1 MEENNSILSDI
12 DGLNEHNLGQD
23 GSNNYEDIEETEA
36 LVALSN
42 AENSEGLSSVQQFST
57 QNPSETIHE
66 PAFESQQTIFLKP
79 QNAISSQSSFYEF
92 ESPIEGSFENDCKSF
107 LLCIDNSFLTKF
119 YVVKVYYKV
128 SKLSFMTDLLN
139 SWTFNTYIFITVIF

>member
-23 GSNNYEDIEETEA
+23 DSNNYEDIEETEA

-42 AENSEGLSSVQQFST
+42 AENSEGLVSVQQFST
-57 QNPSETIHE
+57 QTPLETVHE
-66 PAFESQQTIFLKP
+66 PAFESEQTIFLKP

-107 LLCIDNSFLTKF
+107 SLLLTITFFNNKILYCETLGFQF
-119 YVVKVYYKV
+119 YLFSIY
-128 SKLSFMTDLLN
+128 
-139 SWTFNTYIFITVIF
+139 

>member
-23 GSNNYEDIEETEA
+23 DSNNYEDIEETEA

-42 AENSEGLSSVQQFST
+42 AENSEGLVSVQQFST
-57 QNPSETIHE
+57 QTPLETVHE
-66 PAFESQQTIFLKP
+66 PAFESEQTIFLKP

-107 LLCIDNSFLTKF
+107 LLFNVLTIPFFNKILYCETLGFQF
-119 YVVKVYYKV
+119 YLF
-128 SKLSFMTDLLN
+128 S
-139 SWTFNTYIFITVIF
+139 IH

>member
-12 DGLNEHNLGQD
+12 DRLNEHNLDQED
-23 GSNNYEDIEETEA
+23 SNNYEDIEETEA

-42 AENSEGLSSVQQFST
+42 AENSEGLLSAQQFST
-57 QNPSETIHE
+57 QNPLETIHE

-79 QNAISSQSSFYEF
+79 QNAIASQSSFYEF

-107 LLCIDNSFLTKF
+107 SLLLTIPFLTKF
-119 YVVKVYYKV
+119 YIVKIYC
-128 SKLSFMTDLLN
+128 KL
-139 SWTFNTYIFITVIF
+139 

>member
-12 DGLNEHNLGQD
+12 DGLNEHNLDQD

-42 AENSEGLSSVQQFST
+42 AENSEGLVSVQQFST
-57 QNPSETIHE
+57 QTPLETVHE
-66 PAFESQQTIFLKP
+66 PAFESEQTIFLKP

-107 LLCIDNSFLTKF
+107 SLLLTITFSNKILCCETLGFQF
-119 YVVKVYYKV
+119 YLFSIY
-128 SKLSFMTDLLN
+128 
-139 SWTFNTYIFITVIF
+139 

>member
-23 GSNNYEDIEETEA
+23 DEDIEETEA

-42 AENSEGLSSVQQFST
+42 AENSEGLSVQQFST
-57 QNPSETIHE
+57 QNPLETIHE
-66 PAFESQQTIFLKP
+66 PAFESEQTIFLKP

-107 LLCIDNSFLTKF
+107 SLLLTIPFLTKF
-119 YVVKVYYKV
+119 YIVKNYG
-128 SKLSFMTDLLN
+128 KL
-139 SWTFNTYIFITVIF
+139 

>member
-12 DGLNEHNLGQD
+12 DGLNEHKFGQD
-23 GSNNYEDIEETEA
+23 DSNNYEDIEETEA

-42 AENSEGLSSVQQFST
+42 AENSEGLLSVQQFST
-57 QNPSETIHE
+57 QNPLETIHE
-66 PAFESQQTIFLKP
+66 PAFESEQTIFLKP

-107 LLCIDNSFLTKF
+107 SLLLTIPFFNKILHCENLLQTLGFQF
-119 YVVKVYYKV
+119 YLFSIY
-128 SKLSFMTDLLN
+128 
-139 SWTFNTYIFITVIF
+139 